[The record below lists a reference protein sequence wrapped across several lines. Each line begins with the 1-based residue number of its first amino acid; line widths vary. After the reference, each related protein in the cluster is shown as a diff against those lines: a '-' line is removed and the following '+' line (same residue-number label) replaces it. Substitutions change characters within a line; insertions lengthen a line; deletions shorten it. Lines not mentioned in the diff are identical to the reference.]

1 MTRSVRVAAMQLR
14 ARDRIEFSR
23 SLEST
28 LVSLHGVCRSADLV
42 VLPEGTFPAY
52 VLGKQPLDEAA
63 TADTVERLS
72 DLARST
78 NTVIVAGIALPRGGV
93 VYNSAIVIDADGS
106 LAGRA
111 DKLFLWHFD
120 RHWFAQGKRLAPV
133 RTSVGT
139 LGVLICADGRLP
151 TVARSLVDHGAE
163 VLIMPTAW
171 VTSGRDPSALENV
184 QADLLARVRAYE
196 NRAPFVAA
204 NKCGAELGMVA
215 YCGKSQIVD
224 ACGEVVAI
232 AGEHRAETL
241 QAAVELSE
249 ERPARAPLARPA
261 PRVNRLER
269 SLRIAISFDPL
280 PSDIDER
287 LEMLDDEYAIALHDD
302 ERLGMLDREIP
313 IASVEDSVALDPAGL
328 VAYRLAGYS
337 LICWTTD
344 LGSPWTE
351 RIARARALELRL
363 HLVVFDRAAGRA
375 FAVDPDGTILA
386 GTFGDYRLASFSLD
400 PHKTR
405 QTAVAPGTD
414 VREGLERVATIEE
427 RAAAT

>member
-151 TVARSLVDHGAE
+151 TIARSLVDHGAE

-232 AGEHRAETL
+232 AGEHR
-241 QAAVELSE
+241 
-249 ERPARAPLARPA
+249 PARAPLARPA

-313 IASVEDSVALDPAGL
+313 IASVEDSVA
-328 VAYRLAGYS
+328 
-337 LICWTTD
+337 
-344 LGSPWTE
+344 
-351 RIARARALELRL
+351 
-363 HLVVFDRAAGRA
+363 
-375 FAVDPDGTILA
+375 
-386 GTFGDYRLASFSLD
+386 
-400 PHKTR
+400 
-405 QTAVAPGTD
+405 
-414 VREGLERVATIEE
+414 
-427 RAAAT
+427 